1 MNQRVKEEREVI
13 SNSRTM
19 NRIHKDI
26 ERSILESYRMKEV
39 QYGDERV
46 ILNKR
51 EGRIEHLQGRSEKQY
66 EDSAKILAY
75 SLLGF
80 ASLIIVLMII
90 M

>member
-26 ERSILESYRMKEV
+26 ERSILEDYNI
-39 QYGDERV
+39 G
-46 ILNKR
+46 
-51 EGRIEHLQGRSEKQY
+51 QGRSKKQY

>member
-1 MNQRVKEEREVI
+1 MDMKMQD
-13 SNSRTM
+13 
-19 NRIHKDI
+19 RIHNNI
-26 ERSILESYRMKEV
+26 ERSILEDYNI
-39 QYGDERV
+39 G
-46 ILNKR
+46 
-51 EGRIEHLQGRSEKQY
+51 QGRSEKQY